1 MNMYIYIYILH
12 HTVPYHT
19 IPCHTDIHSTYSFTD
34 IQVYRHTDIH
44 AYMHTC
50 IHSYTCIY
58 LVADGHHPKKT
69 IREPSHVAH
78 VAQCCRA
85 TAENLEQ
92 LEEELKA
99 VMEKE
104 LAACGP
110 HQSKLKE
117 DLGWWR
123 DADGCTPWACTWGFM
138 EWSGEF
144 SNSHGA
150 NRSSLPGLREGG
162 RTGNDMP
169 SENESVCLWS

>member
-1 MNMYIYIYILH
+1 LTERWGRFAKYLGSSRGPSASNFDPISRFIVFPNEYVYIYI
-12 HTVPYHT
+12 HTYHT
-19 IPCHTDIHSTYSFTD
+19 IPYRTIPYHAIQTYIQTYSFTD
-34 IQVYRHTDIH
+34 IQVYRDTDIQT
-44 AYMHTC
+44 YMHTC

-58 LVADGHHPKKT
+58 LVADSHHPKKT

-117 DLGWWR
+117 DLGW
-123 DADGCTPWACTWGFM
+123 
-138 EWSGEF
+138 
-144 SNSHGA
+144 
-150 NRSSLPGLREGG
+150 
-162 RTGNDMP
+162 
-169 SENESVCLWS
+169 

>member
-1 MNMYIYIYILH
+1 
-12 HTVPYHT
+12 
-19 IPCHTDIHSTYSFTD
+19 
-34 IQVYRHTDIH
+34 
-44 AYMHTC
+44 MHTC

-117 DLGWWR
+117 DLGW
-123 DADGCTPWACTWGFM
+123 
-138 EWSGEF
+138 
-144 SNSHGA
+144 
-150 NRSSLPGLREGG
+150 
-162 RTGNDMP
+162 
-169 SENESVCLWS
+169 